1 MPFIIDGYN
10 LLHSIQKTAEEHES
24 ITDIGL
30 CKLLDR
36 YLQRMCDSGQVIFD
50 GTGPPDKN
58 IFNTLYNLEITFS
71 GPAIE
76 ADEIIENK
84 IRANTAPKKL
94 SVISDDRKLRR
105 AARTRKAVSIRCQ
118 KFWGDVQKQLSRKKT
133 AKEPSEK
140 RFGLNESETDK
151 WLDFFDIKQ

>member
-30 CKLLDR
+30 CKILDR
-36 YLQRMCDSGQVIFD
+36 YLQRMRDSGQVIFD
-50 GTGPPDKN
+50 GTGPPDKD

-71 GPAIE
+71 GPALE

-94 SVISDDRKLRR
+94 SIISDDRKLQRT
-105 AARTRKAVSIRCQ
+105 ARTRKAVSIRCQ
-118 KFWGDVQKQLSRKKT
+118 KFWDDVQKQLRRKKT
-133 AKEPSEK
+133 AKEPAEK
-140 RFGLNESETDK
+140 RFGLNESETDR